1 MGPGEASMAQLQDR
15 QTGVMGNPNPMTDYT
30 TEDYLT
36 PTKVSYCI
44 TAPEEG
50 WPMVDQIPDQLTP
63 ILRPIAETLA
73 MLDGNA
79 FFSAKND
86 WYTQYLPEAFVL
98 FMDNGGT
105 LGWAGQACWV
115 TDLNHEN
122 AEVAQAYENW
132 RMLKKLYQP

>member
-30 TEDYLT
+30 NEDYLT
-36 PTKVSYCI
+36 PTKVSYYI
-44 TAPEEG
+44 IAPEEG
-50 WPMVDQIPDQLTP
+50 WPTFDQIPDKLKY

-79 FFSAKND
+79 FFSAEND
-86 WYTQYLPEAFVL
+86 WYVQYMPEAYVL
-98 FMDNGGT
+98 FKDNGGIN
-105 LGWAGQACWV
+105 GWAGRAHWV